1 MTHPQVEAA
10 ADAFSAALVHWR
22 AHRRMTK
29 KQLAAEMGFDPSY
42 VSHLEARR
50 HRPTDDFARRAEA
63 VLDSGGEIM
72 QRFREYDE
80 ARQSFAAPA
89 ERAARPAAVVP
100 EPWVPSEVG
109 LIIEAEESTLVM
121 TDGAYR
127 CEVRRDLYNP
137 GVEPVTR
144 YQVRIA
150 VDRYP
155 GEPDRSNRHHRDHPL
170 TWDELGFTA
179 VCGDEVMRWQ
189 RRHDRDAYKEV
200 WLLFENDDAHFPL
213 YPGQRATI
221 HYGYT
226 VGDDKWGP
234 WFQRV
239 VRLPTRRL
247 ALRLDLPADARPVV
261 WGTAGSLTAEA
272 RPLPTPLRDSVAGDR
287 RVFEWSTENPPLN
300 SRYRLEWRL
309 RTEDRPAHRIPRQ
322 RPSEVMRQAGIVQ
335 RGAPVLER
343 ASRWLD
349 LPDQATLAGE
359 VVGRVR
365 DAADRLAQMRP
376 FPWGV
381 AISAPQL
388 GIGWAVAVILP
399 AQAEPVVLLNPR
411 IVSESIDHDEQY
423 EGCLS
428 FLDVRGLV
436 SRPQLIEVEHAT
448 VDGETVESTYAGT
461 MARVVAH
468 AVDHLGGLL
477 YPDRMPTDGR
487 LVPAEN

>member
-1 MTHPQVEAA
+1 
-10 ADAFSAALVHWR
+10 
-22 AHRRMTK
+22 
-29 KQLAAEMGFDPSY
+29 
-42 VSHLEARR
+42 
-50 HRPTDDFARRAEA
+50 
-63 VLDSGGEIM
+63 
-72 QRFREYDE
+72 
-80 ARQSFAAPA
+80 
-89 ERAARPAAVVP
+89 
-100 EPWVPSEVG
+100 
-109 LIIEAEESTLVM
+109 
-121 TDGAYR
+121 
-127 CEVRRDLYNP
+127 
-137 GVEPVTR
+137 
-144 YQVRIA
+144 
-150 VDRYP
+150 
-155 GEPDRSNRHHRDHPL
+155 
-170 TWDELGFTA
+170 
-179 VCGDEVMRWQ
+179 
-189 RRHDRDAYKEV
+189 
-200 WLLFENDDAHFPL
+200 
-213 YPGQRATI
+213 
-221 HYGYT
+221 
-226 VGDDKWGP
+226 
-234 WFQRV
+234 
-239 VRLPTRRL
+239 
-247 ALRLDLPADARPVV
+247 
-261 WGTAGSLTAEA
+261 
-272 RPLPTPLRDSVAGDR
+272 
-287 RVFEWSTENPPLN
+287 
-300 SRYRLEWRL
+300 
-309 RTEDRPAHRIPRQ
+309 
-322 RPSEVMRQAGIVQ
+322 MRQAGIVQ

>member
-1 MTHPQVEAA
+1 MTRPQVEAA
-10 ADAFSAALVHWR
+10 ADAFSAALVQWR
-22 AHRRMTK
+22 AQRRMTK
-29 KQLAAEMGFDPSY
+29 KQLAAKMGFDPSY
-42 VSHLEARR
+42 VSHVEARR
-50 HRPTDDFARRAEA
+50 HRPTEDFARRAEA
-63 VLDSGGEIM
+63 VLDSAGEIM
-72 QRFREYDE
+72 QRFHEYDE
-80 ARQSFAAPA
+80 ARQTGAS
-89 ERAARPAAVVP
+89 PAATSRVSP
-100 EPWVPSEVG
+100 HPWALAEVG
-109 LIIEAEESTLVM
+109 LIIEAEESSLVL

-127 CEVRRDLYNP
+127 CEVRRDLYNA
-137 GVEPVTR
+137 GAEPVTR

-170 TWDELGFTA
+170 TWDELGFVA
-179 VCGDEVMRWQ
+179 VCGDEAMNWQ

-200 WLLFENDDAHFPL
+200 WLLFENDDGHFPL
-213 YPGQRATI
+213 YPGQRVTV

-239 VRLPTRRL
+239 VRVPTRRL
-247 ALRLDLPADARPVV
+247 ALRLDLPADTRPVV
-261 WGTAGSLTAEA
+261 WGTVGSLTAEA
-272 RPLPTPLRDSVAGDR
+272 RPMPSPPRETEAGDR
-287 RVFEWSTENPPLN
+287 RVYEWSTDNPPLN

-309 RTEDRPAHRIPRQ
+309 RGEDRAAPTPKIPHQ
-322 RPSEVMRQAGIVQ
+322 RPSEAMRQAGIVQ

-349 LPDQATLAGE
+349 LPDQATLAEE

-365 DAADRLAQMRP
+365 DAGDRLARLRP

-399 AQAEPVVLLNPR
+399 ADEEPVVLLNPR
-411 IVSESIDHDEQY
+411 IISESIDHDEQY

-448 VDGETVESTYAGT
+448 VDGETVESTYTGT

-468 AVDHLGGLL
+468 TVDHLGGLL

-487 LVPAEN
+487 LVPAED